1 MLCANTGMLS
11 RDSFWVSLSITAHN
25 TQTTNDDSKTLR
37 GPHAPG
43 TRDRTIFRLAV
54 GGCVCTSYTSPK
66 PWLAARRAGGPVGP
80 YSSAPWERLSNTV
93 RLPSDSPPT
102 LPRARWCCPCS
113 RQHYPCA
120 CGWRV
125 LSPAAAKFPTIISLR
140 LRSSFHTSDPSSLLN
155 SVSGRHT

>member
-1 MLCANTGMLS
+1 MLS

-113 RQHYPCA
+113 TLPLRMWLA
-120 CGWRV
+120 CSFTSGCKI
-125 LSPAAAKFPTIISLR
+125 SHDHQFTAKIIISHIRALPGFNNKKY
-140 LRSSFHTSDPSSLLN
+140 L
-155 SVSGRHT
+155 